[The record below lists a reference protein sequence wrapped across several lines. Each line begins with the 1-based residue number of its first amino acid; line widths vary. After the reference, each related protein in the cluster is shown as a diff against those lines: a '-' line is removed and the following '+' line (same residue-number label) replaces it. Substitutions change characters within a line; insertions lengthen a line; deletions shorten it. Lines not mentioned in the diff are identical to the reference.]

1 MSTTTITMPGAIESA
16 ITEMCADAVTQ
27 AVAVLSTKYG
37 FDAAEAQRD
46 LNLGKLK
53 IKGSATKASS
63 KNTATADKPK
73 TKRGLTG
80 YLLYTK
86 ELRPEVTAEMQA
98 ELGDGEKLK
107 PQNVVTAMAARWKAL
122 GDDEKAEW
130 SAKAKSQSTSDDEA
144 DAPSSTPAS
153 PKAEP
158 KKEPKKEA
166 KKEPKKEA
174 KKEPK
179 KEAKKDT
186 GEASDAPK
194 KRQNGYLLFGKEMR
208 AAIKE
213 ELEANLDEG
222 EKLKPHAVVQEIA
235 AQWKALDKDEQAEW
249 NEKASTPPPSGDDT
263 D

>member
-1 MSTTTITMPGAIESA
+1 MPGAIESA

-166 KKEPKKEA
+166 KK
-174 KKEPK
+174 
-179 KEAKKDT
+179 DT